1 MMHVCCRDW
10 RTLCC
15 AARRFV
21 CMLGLAIPADG
32 GAFDLQSSLVG
43 LVVDA
48 TKHSSVLRML
58 QVVGDAECSVVS

>member
-1 MMHVCCRDW
+1 
-10 RTLCC
+10 
-15 AARRFV
+15 
-21 CMLGLAIPADG
+21 MLGLAIPADG